1 MQNKFVVTGG
11 AGFIGSHLVEAL
23 INKGA
28 KVTVIDNLATGY
40 IGNLDQIRDR
50 IEFIEA
56 DINDTA
62 DVARAMR
69 DADTVFHL
77 AAIPSVPRSID
88 DPVPSHRAN
97 IDGTFSVLL
106 AARDAGVRRV
116 VYSGSSSAYGD
127 SPARLKREELPPAP
141 KSPYALQKLTGELY
155 TLQFDAHFGVQGV
168 VLRYFNIF
176 GPRQDPNSPY
186 AGVIALFIKLMKS
199 GRQPRIN
206 GDGTITRDFTYVDN
220 AVALNIK
227 AATVPEAR
235 GKVFNAA
242 CGTSF
247 TLNELVGV
255 INKVLGS
262 SVVPTYGPERAGD
275 IRASQADISRARRIL
290 GYHPSI
296 SFEDGIRRTI
306 LSFD

>member
-62 DVARAMR
+62 DVVRAMR

-127 SPARLKREELPPAP
+127 SPAGLKREELPPAP

-186 AGVIALFIKLMKS
+186 AGVIALFIKLMKA

-290 GYHPSI
+290 GYHPFI

>member
-62 DVARAMR
+62 DVVRAMR

-127 SPARLKREELPPAP
+127 SPAGLKREELPPAP

-186 AGVIALFIKLMKS
+186 AGVIALFIKLMKA

-290 GYHPSI
+290 AYHPSI